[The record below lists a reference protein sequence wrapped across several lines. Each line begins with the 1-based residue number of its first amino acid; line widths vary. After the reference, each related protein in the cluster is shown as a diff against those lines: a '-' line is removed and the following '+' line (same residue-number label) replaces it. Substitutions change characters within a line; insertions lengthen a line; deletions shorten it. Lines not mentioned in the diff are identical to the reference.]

1 MISKEESS
9 PVSNA
14 ASSSAPSNKVHENES
29 KVISAMMAFTFLFA
43 PVKDGLGPLVSVFL
57 VVVKGWT
64 PGEAGLIWFLRDGTA
79 LFSSPFVG
87 AFVDRSRQ
95 KRLLLLAST
104 AFSAVAASAVIWTD
118 DLAVLAATSII
129 AGMAAS
135 LIQPAKSA
143 VSST

>member
-1 MISKEESS
+1 
-9 PVSNA
+9 
-14 ASSSAPSNKVHENES
+14 
-29 KVISAMMAFTFLFA
+29 MAFTFLFA
-43 PVKDGLGPLVSVFL
+43 PVKDGGPLVSVFL

-64 PGEAGLIWFLRDGTA
+64 PGEAGLIWFLRDGAA

-118 DLAVLAATSII
+118 DLAVLVATSII